1 MRAGSPASAHRFRSR
16 GSAAGGR
23 RRLNPAHPILG
34 RCGNLRQVRRGA
46 RCAAASQGQAHP
58 HDADA
63 GTVGSHLTIDAP
75 VLLDDSHDLGA
86 FDCGVPPLDEWL
98 KRRARDNAASGGTH
112 TYVACEGGKVVGYY
126 ALAAGAVEVT
136 AAPGRFRRNMPDPIP
151 IVVLGRLAIDRS
163 HQGKGLGRALF
174 RDAGLRVLQAAAIIG
189 VRGVLVDAI
198 SKDAKAFYLA
208 LGMTVSPLDPMTL
221 MVTLADLRAS
231 LTLGLSRF

>member
-1 MRAGSPASAHRFRSR
+1 M
-16 GSAAGGR
+16 
-23 RRLNPAHPILG
+23 
-34 RCGNLRQVRRGA
+34 
-46 RCAAASQGQAHP
+46 
-58 HDADA
+58 
-63 GTVGSHLTIDAP
+63 TIEAP

-98 KRRARDNAASGGTH
+98 KRRAGGNAASGASH
-112 TYVACEGGKVVGYY
+112 TYVACEGGKAVGYY

-163 HQGKGLGRALF
+163 QQGNGLGRALF

-198 SKDAKAFYLA
+198 SDDAKAFYLA

-231 LTLGLSRF
+231 LTLGL